1 MWPEHKT
8 ADRALATVS
17 AKQLNL
23 KAEKALLYIPG
34 ILPKSA

>member
-8 ADRALATVS
+8 ADRALVTVP
-17 AKQLNL
+17 AKQPDL

-34 ILPKSA
+34 IPSKSA